1 VSAHDKEMVSRRNWG
16 IFLRLK
22 ESSDFASIEEIV
34 FEIGCTDSNSTL
46 STNLAVRRFVPEITL
61 VHAQEIYSVFFGN

>member
-1 VSAHDKEMVSRRNWG
+1 MSAHDKEMVSRRNWG

-34 FEIGCTDSNSTL
+34 FEIRCTDSNSTL